1 MRADPWL
8 ASRSA
13 NDDLR
18 LRDRITLQQ
27 IGLAVNKI
35 PIANGV
41 RSHRDALAR
50 GVRPAFLPAWA
61 GIPPPVSFPSH
72 PTTDSSHEM
81 FLRGSAAS
89 RSRIARCWLT
99 ERGASA
105 RIVFGPTPPGG
116 SHTG

>member
-18 LRDRITLQQ
+18 SRDRIALQQ

-41 RSHRDALAR
+41 RELKETGTWRAAR
-50 GVRPAFLPAWA
+50 G
-61 GIPPPVSFPSH
+61 
-72 PTTDSSHEM
+72 
-81 FLRGSAAS
+81 AAD
-89 RSRIARCWLT
+89 
-99 ERGASA
+99 
-105 RIVFGPTPPGG
+105 
-116 SHTG
+116 